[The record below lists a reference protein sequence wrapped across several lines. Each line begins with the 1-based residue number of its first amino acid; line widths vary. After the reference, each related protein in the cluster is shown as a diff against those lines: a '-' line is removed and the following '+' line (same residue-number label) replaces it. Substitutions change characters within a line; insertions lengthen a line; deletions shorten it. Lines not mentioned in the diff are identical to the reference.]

1 MLCFNLYPLLYAFF
15 HEVSL
20 PYFFG
25 LLNFWTFLLKMAF
38 SVKGLSKRFFPEV
51 HDEPDYKGR
60 TALMW
65 AAVLEHPDTELIQ
78 SLCRH
83 GANLNQK

>member
-1 MLCFNLYPLLYAFF
+1 
-15 HEVSL
+15 
-20 PYFFG
+20 
-25 LLNFWTFLLKMAF
+25 MAF

-65 AAVLEHPDTELIQ
+65 AAVLEHPDPELIQ

>member
-1 MLCFNLYPLLYAFF
+1 
-15 HEVSL
+15 
-20 PYFFG
+20 
-25 LLNFWTFLLKMAF
+25 MAF

-65 AAVLEHPDTELIQ
+65 AAVLEVEDAELIQ
-78 SLCRH
+78 TLCRH
-83 GANLNQK
+83 GANLDHR